1 MEFEFSWLLASMV
14 QDVEE
19 GVFVAALVLFFRLL
33 LLLLL
38 LFRLSTVLEGVEV
51 APLAELRTDLRLQN
65 KFVNTLL
72 RAKSADRSLLHEIFL
87 FRHNLAINI
96 LATLSVI
103 LQEAAQSRLAY
114 AACKCSQRLTKGDF
128 REDGLCKKLCHELL

>member
-1 MEFEFSWLLASMV
+1 MV

-19 GVFVAALVLFFRLL
+19 GVFVAALVLFFR

-65 KFVNTLL
+65 KYVN
-72 RAKSADRSLLHEIFL
+72 I
-87 FRHNLAINI
+87 
-96 LATLSVI
+96 
-103 LQEAAQSRLAY
+103 
-114 AACKCSQRLTKGDF
+114 
-128 REDGLCKKLCHELL
+128 